1 MQSDAI
7 ALEHSLAVYEK
18 IEYSLTIRPRN
29 PTPGSFYP
37 TEIKM
42 RVTAKT
48 HTWMFIAALFVITK
62 NWKPKRHLTGEQINS
77 AWYSHTTRCI

>member
-1 MQSDAI
+1 MWNNWHSYMLLAEMQSDAI

-48 HTWMFIAALFVITK
+48 HT
-62 NWKPKRHLTGEQINS
+62 
-77 AWYSHTTRCI
+77 